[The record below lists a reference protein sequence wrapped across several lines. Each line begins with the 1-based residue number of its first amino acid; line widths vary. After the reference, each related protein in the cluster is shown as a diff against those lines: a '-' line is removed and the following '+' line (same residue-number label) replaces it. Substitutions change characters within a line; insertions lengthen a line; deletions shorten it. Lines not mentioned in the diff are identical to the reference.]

1 MRHPLTGYLGA
12 GVEWS
17 GDLTFE
23 GRIRIDGTFR
33 GRIYGEDVLEVGPSG
48 LVDGKIDVAVAI
60 IAGTLKGS
68 LRVREKLVIEN
79 SGLVTGTAIVKDLEV
94 KGGGQCKA
102 RVEYIRDQ
110 APPPVHG

>member
-33 GRIYGEDVLEVGPSG
+33 GRIN
-48 LVDGKIDVAVAI
+48 GKIDVAVAI